1 MAELQESEDIYP
13 LTTDRWDP
21 HLDVYAENEENML
34 DWEGNMIQRADR
46 VKVLLGDIP

>member
-1 MAELQESEDIYP
+1 MAALQGAEVIYL
-13 LTTDRWDP
+13 LTPDRWYP
-21 HLDVYAENEENML
+21 HLDVYAKNEENIL